1 MALNFMRS
9 ANAPVMSAGV
19 MIAKVIWKIMNT
31 VSGMTPEIDPTVTFL
46 TRMLLKLPMM
56 ALPSVKAML

>member
-19 MIAKVIWKIMNT
+19 MIAKVAWNSMKT
-31 VSGMTPEIDPTVTFL
+31 VSGMAPEIDPTV
-46 TRMLLKLPMM
+46 MLLSMTLPKLPMM
-56 ALPSVKAML
+56 ALPSVKAMV